1 MTTILL
7 VLAALVSLAGV
18 IYPFRPFQRRWVALV
33 SFLVCFFTLG
43 TIDPVPEG
51 PEPPLPDENARPW
64 AVAEGEDEGRYWVI
78 SDRLNRRTCA
88 SQNCGVVGQLFF
100 REGVVV
106 LEQNEGWARITQ
118 PYDAACVGGQSSY
131 VDSGNGA
138 CEIANGITDGAFAE
152 WVSLAYLSQTR
163 PDDPAQDATG
173 VEELIAGSDD
183 FARHR
188 AVFSAAAQSLIGQGR
203 CTAQDFRDMG
213 GWVASSSH
221 RDQPIYFTYCGGATV
236 ANRLYLNAQ
245 TGDVFQ

>member
-1 MTTILL
+1 MTTFVL

-33 SFLVCFFTLG
+33 CFLGCFFTLG
-43 TIDPVPEG
+43 TIDPASELS
-51 PEPPLPDENARPW
+51 ETNLPDAAARPW
-64 AVAEGEDEGRYWVI
+64 AVAEDEGRYWVI

-106 LEQNEGWARITQ
+106 LEQNAGWARITQ
-118 PYDAACVGGQSSY
+118 PYDAACVGGQSTY

-138 CEIANGITDGAFAE
+138 CDLANGISDGAFAE
-152 WVSLAYLSQTR
+152 WVSLAHLSQTR
-163 PDDPAQDATG
+163 PDDPAAGATG

-183 FARHR
+183 FAHHR
-188 AVFSAAAQSLIGQGR
+188 AVFAEAAQSLIGQGR
-203 CTAQDFRDMG
+203 CTARDFRDMG

-221 RDQPIYFTYCGGATV
+221 RDQAIYITYCGGATV
-236 ANRLYLNAQ
+236 ANRLYLNTQ
-245 TGDVFQ
+245 TGEVFQ